1 MASHHASKQDEHQ
14 QEEASNQSKM
24 VFFDGDETK
33 DGFSDDEIDKPLTWR
48 GNPDET
54 LSDWTVI
61 VSDNSKPGEEAIEY
75 TYHVHKSVLGASQRK
90 SNWFA
95 SLYRSQSV
103 SSDVS
108 TISRLNFDVPVV
120 EYFPLVLDFMYMGT
134 LEINSGNAVALRY
147 LANYLSC
154 RSLMAEANEFI
165 KTDLNRYT
173 AIDYILEASK
183 IQDIR
188 LITGARMACC
198 KLFSK
203 IEKPAFANLPP
214 ALFEAI
220 ICSKDLV
227 AKNPFDVSLTV
238 SNYLFKKPETLSE
251 KFLYALTSERIMTEV
266 DPYSARVFLNAIRR
280 LEKEEKHIKNNADTN
295 RYDTKSLSLRCAKV
309 LALEWR
315 SMLPLDLQEEYI
327 QLWKKES
334 RTSSLVLVSLLASAV
349 DRAQCD
355 LIEVEK
361 ASEKVVAE
369 RDDEIIQLRNKLKE
383 KDDKINILTC
393 GLQKKENDLRRL
405 SDAGQEKDV
414 IIAEKQKA
422 LVELKAGIDR
432 IRISKDEEFNRIKNL
447 IREKDQL
454 LLDAKDEIESKDLE
468 IQRLQSISAEK
479 DMMIREK
486 QKSIGELKVTIDR
499 MKQCSA
505 ASQGVFGRRAFGGTG
520 S

>member
-1 MASHHASKQDEHQ
+1 
-14 QEEASNQSKM
+14 
-24 VFFDGDETK
+24 
-33 DGFSDDEIDKPLTWR
+33 
-48 GNPDET
+48 
-54 LSDWTVI
+54 
-61 VSDNSKPGEEAIEY
+61 
-75 TYHVHKSVLGASQRK
+75 
-90 SNWFA
+90 
-95 SLYRSQSV
+95 
-103 SSDVS
+103 
-108 TISRLNFDVPVV
+108 
-120 EYFPLVLDFMYMGT
+120 
-134 LEINSGNAVALRY
+134 
-147 LANYLSC
+147 
-154 RSLMAEANEFI
+154 
-165 KTDLNRYT
+165 
-173 AIDYILEASK
+173 
-183 IQDIR
+183 
-188 LITGARMACC
+188 
-198 KLFSK
+198 
-203 IEKPAFANLPP
+203 
-214 ALFEAI
+214 
-220 ICSKDLV
+220 
-227 AKNPFDVSLTV
+227 
-238 SNYLFKKPETLSE
+238 
-251 KFLYALTSERIMTEV
+251 MTEV

-280 LEKEEKHIKNNADTN
+280 LEKEEKHMKNNDDTN
-295 RYDTKSLSLRCAKV
+295 RHDTKSLSLRCAKV

-315 SMLPLDLQEEYI
+315 SMLPLDLQDEYI

-432 IRISKDEEFNRIKNL
+432 IRISKDEEFNRIKSL